1 MDDRDR
7 AFCFEPWTNIYSD
20 KYSRIFCEFA
30 APMLNSG
37 TTPLKFSSQESI
49 SESYSTISQTNK
61 SIEFSVNNAIDK
73 LTGELNSA
81 GIKLDGENSRI
92 EFNARTSAFTG
103 AVNAESFKVT
113 PKNSD
118 SSIELVI
125 YNS

>member
-1 MDDRDR
+1 
-7 AFCFEPWTNIYSD
+7 
-20 KYSRIFCEFA
+20 
-30 APMLNSG
+30 MLNVGS
-37 TTPLKFSSQESI
+37 TLLEFSSQEAT
-49 SESYSTISQTNK
+49 SESYSTIAQTNK
-61 SIEFSVNNAIDK
+61 SIELSVNNAIDK

>member
-1 MDDRDR
+1 
-7 AFCFEPWTNIYSD
+7 
-20 KYSRIFCEFA
+20 
-30 APMLNSG
+30 MLNSG
-37 TTPLKFSSQESI
+37 TTPLKFSSRESI